1 MDIPRRSEIPELI
14 QQIQSKQRGEKA
26 TALLKVM
33 EEYRIADNAHKN
45 KETWFKIVSNVSCK
59 YCGGVIL
66 ERVGPFPVATPGG
79 NHIMGCPNCNTFKA
93 ELGRQ
98 DILYKPPE
106 QKQISDKE

>member
-33 EEYRIADNAHKN
+33 EEYRI
-45 KETWFKIVSNVSCK
+45 
-59 YCGGVIL
+59 
-66 ERVGPFPVATPGG
+66 
-79 NHIMGCPNCNTFKA
+79 CNTFKA